1 MYLIAD
7 WQELLGIITIIL
19 GPVCAWVSSWIL
31 YVFGELVEDIHATR
45 DKEGKA
51 NREVEE
57 SQDTFKLAEPEEN
70 FVPIPSKTVVPNK
83 HNDYFFV
90 LGKWIGVNTNSLKR
104 SDFTPLLLC
113 IGQSMLFFA
122 IVIICII
129 YQIHSNRISTMGRS
143 YNKVSTKFFVV
154 KLKQLS

>member
-90 LGKWIGVNTNSLKR
+90 QNVVAHFGQKE
-104 SDFTPLLLC
+104 FLC
-113 IGQSMLFFA
+113 SWQMDWSK
-122 IVIICII
+122 
-129 YQIHSNRISTMGRS
+129 Y
-143 YNKVSTKFFVV
+143 K
-154 KLKQLS
+154 

>member
-70 FVPIPSKTVVPNK
+70 FVPIPSKTVIPNK
-83 HNDYFFV
+83 YKDSYSCPKCGCTLKFV
-90 LGKWIGVNTNSLKR
+90 QKEC
-104 SDFTPLLLC
+104 LC
-113 IGQSMLFFA
+113 SWQMDWSK
-122 IVIICII
+122 
-129 YQIHSNRISTMGRS
+129 Y
-143 YNKVSTKFFVV
+143 K
-154 KLKQLS
+154 

>member
-83 HNDYFFV
+83 HNDYFSCPKCGCTFWTKRMFV
-90 LGKWIGVNTNSLKR
+90 LVANGLE
-104 SDFTPLLLC
+104 
-113 IGQSMLFFA
+113 
-122 IVIICII
+122 
-129 YQIHSNRISTMGRS
+129 
-143 YNKVSTKFFVV
+143 
-154 KLKQLS
+154 